1 MADHYRISEQKAA
14 KLIAEQFPQ
23 GANIQQVLAAAYALP
38 ETLKKDVKGLITKL
52 ENVADL
58 SVLQTDS
65 GIDVAG
71 IINGGGCL
79 YVIGSMD
86 DEAVIRVQKM
96 LFARCAQI
104 IIARDEFRMWPHASI
119 MLDEIKYL
127 LSKYVL
133 NALGTLRS
141 RDCNLLLAHQSLG
154 DFGQCGQD
162 LPADFVKTTV
172 LDNTPIRWFYRAA
185 SQESAQWA
193 AGQTGEIRVDVERR
207 RASREAGNV
216 EHISG
221 DSFIQKEARP
231 LFDVNTL
238 QHLPDGFAVMTG
250 LGVARL
256 SFSSPLRVDRREI
269 PLKTFP
275 VLAKTDP
282 LAEYQPEA
290 GRQRPGDD
298 DFAGLY

>member
-1 MADHYRISEQKAA
+1 
-14 KLIAEQFPQ
+14 
-23 GANIQQVLAAAYALP
+23 
-38 ETLKKDVKGLITKL
+38 
-52 ENVADL
+52 
-58 SVLQTDS
+58 
-65 GIDVAG
+65 
-71 IINGGGCL
+71 
-79 YVIGSMD
+79 
-86 DEAVIRVQKM
+86 
-96 LFARCAQI
+96 
-104 IIARDEFRMWPHASI
+104 

-162 LPADFVKTTV
+162 LPAEFVKTTV

-185 SQESAQWA
+185 SLESAQWA

-250 LGVARL
+250 LGVARMA
-256 SFSSPLRVDRREI
+256 FSSPLRVERREI
-269 PLKTFP
+269 PLQRFP

-282 LAEYQPEA
+282 GGVPAPA
-290 GRQRPGDD
+290 DGGGPKADD
-298 DFAGLY
+298 DFAGIY